1 MHKPTRFRNDQASTL
16 DLIFIKEEEDV
27 CDIDVLPGLGN
38 SDHGIVKGTFICEW
52 KSRVVQKPRRL
63 YQKGDY
69 TKIIQELDKINW
81 ESEFENKTVED
92 CWSKFRDTLET
103 LVQKGFHA
111 LGFWSF
117 RATHDVLD
125 SGRLSRS
132 EGRRFLASPK
142 S

>member
-1 MHKPTRFRNDQASTL
+1 MKGSVGNPFWEMDAKDEFESFVL
-16 DLIFIKEEEDV
+16 DLLK
-27 CDIDVLPGLGN
+27 
-38 SDHGIVKGTFICEW
+38 IVET
-52 KSRVVQKPRRL
+52 
-63 YQKGDY
+63 GDG
-69 TKIIQELDKINW
+69 
-81 ESEFENKTVED
+81 SGVEGD
-92 CWSKFRDTLET
+92 AWVR
-103 LVQKGFHA
+103 GFHA